1 MIGNF
6 GFFLP
11 TQIMFGRGVVKEV
24 GEEIKAR
31 GLKKPML
38 VTDAGIIKIGLADQ
52 IKGKKLHTGY
62 VNATQF

>member
-24 GEEIKAR
+24 GEEIKAER
-31 GLKKPML
+31 FKKA
-38 VTDAGIIKIGLADQ
+38 DAG
-52 IKGKKLHTGY
+52 
-62 VNATQF
+62 N

>member
-6 GFFLP
+6 GFCLP
-11 TQIMFGRGVVKEV
+11 TQIQFGRGVVKEI

-38 VTDAGIIKIGLADQ
+38 VTDEGIIKIGLADQ
-52 IKGKKLHTGY
+52 IKGY
-62 VNATQF
+62 IE